1 MKKNILVL
9 TVLAAMASTIFIS
22 CGGGGSEATAT
33 DTAATATSG
42 PMTLNVDPAS
52 SSVNWMGEMLGVYSH
67 SGTVKLSGGEVSI
80 ADNKVTGGK
89 FTVDMKSINPTDSNY
104 NAAEGHT
111 PDKLIG
117 HLSTGDF
124 FAVDSNPT
132 ASFEITR
139 VDGNVAYG
147 NLTVRGKT
155 NEEQVKDITVAQ
167 DGDAYKI
174 SGNLTFD
181 RQKYGVA
188 YKAAKD
194 MVLNDNIALKI
205 DLTARK

>member
-1 MKKNILVL
+1 MKKNISVL
-9 TVLAAMASTIFIS
+9 TVLALVASTIFIS
-22 CGGGGSEATAT
+22 CGGSGSETAT
-33 DTAATATSG
+33 TDSTATTAG
-42 PMTLNVDPAS
+42 EAMTLNVDPAS

-67 SGTVKLSGGEVSI
+67 SGTVKLSSGEVML
-80 ADNKVTGGK
+80 AGTNVTGGK

-111 PDKLIG
+111 ADKLVG
-117 HLSTGDF
+117 HLATGDF
-124 FAVDSNPT
+124 FAVDSIPT
-132 ASFEITR
+132 ASFEITK
-139 VDGNVAYG
+139 VEGNVATG

-155 NEEQVKDITVAQ
+155 NEEQVKDITVTQ
-167 DGDAYKI
+167 EGDAYKV

-194 MVLNDNIALKI
+194 MVLSDNIALKI
-205 DLTARK
+205 DLMARK